1 MSSWT
6 TANKHHASTHGQPIP
21 GETASLQSWRLVSYV
36 RSRLLSPK
44 KSLSQHTAFRWGL
57 LLPLGILQR
66 PTGSLVSKTQLWV
79 VPHLKKPDVLGQH
92 LKETTGLCC
101 HHIHDRGVTS
111 GTQRQ
116 PRAHPTPSLDRSWL
130 VGELKAEAVQV
141 GTGSDIQEVP
151 GEVNV
156 PPAFCLGH
164 THTPPPPPQL
174 AAADSKSS

>member
-1 MSSWT
+1 M
-6 TANKHHASTHGQPIP
+6 TANEHHASTHGQPIP
-21 GETASLQSWRLVSYV
+21 GRQCPCRAGGWSAMSVTAAVPQEEPLSTHSVQLGFSSPSWNSAASHRIPGLQDSTTGRSPSEEARCSWPALEGDDR
-36 RSRLLSPK
+36 
-44 KSLSQHTAFRWGL
+44 T
-57 LLPLGILQR
+57 LLPPYPRQR
-66 PTGSLVSKTQLWV
+66 GHVGDSKAA
-79 VPHLKKPDVLGQH
+79 
-92 LKETTGLCC
+92 
-101 HHIHDRGVTS
+101 
-111 GTQRQ
+111 Q
-116 PRAHPTPSLDRSWL
+116 PRAHLTPSLDRSWL